1 MRPVTSRAA
10 VAAEHRREREVV
22 SADARGYASLLVLNG
37 VEPLRVVVHDHDG
50 DWQFLCGTT
59 DDAHLIVPVH
69 ADHIFARYPDIAH
82 LRHLPRGNL
91 AERDDAGALWALEP
105 LVEGDD

>member
-1 MRPVTSRAA
+1 M
-10 VAAEHRREREVV
+10 

-37 VEPLRVVVHDHDG
+37 AEPLRVVVHDHDG

-59 DDAHLIVPVH
+59 DDAHLIAPVH

-91 AERDDAGALWALEP
+91 AERDGAGAPWALEP
-105 LVEGDD
+105 LVEEDD